1 MALIPY
7 FSLPTIDLGPLSL
20 QPFGILVATGV
31 LVGAYVARKRAE
43 TLQIDEDHL
52 RSLIGWVLV
61 TGFIGAHVFD
71 VLAYQRD
78 KLAEDP
84 LLLIKLWAGI
94 SSYGGFLGAL
104 IGFFVYTRK
113 IGKIPVT
120 PYADVI
126 VWGGL
131 VGFTFGR
138 LGCAVVHDHLGRPAG
153 DFFLAIDIP
162 PEVAMQFPSVTQPGP
177 HHDLGLYELIY
188 LALFVI
194 PVTFALTRK
203 VKLVGLNLAIVS
215 ITYAAVRPFLDYFR
229 FTETDPRYLGLTFA
243 QWMSIVTMVA
253 GIYVAVYLKRH
264 GKSDKEWAA
273 ELAALPP
280 KERRAPEKKPAPKSD
295 KPRVPAA
302 KAKSPAPASKKKK
315 KKK

>member
-1 MALIPY
+1 MTSLPY
-7 FSLPTIDLGPLSL
+7 FTLPSIDLGPLSL

-43 TLQIDEDHL
+43 TLQLDEDHL
-52 RSLIGWVLV
+52 RSLIGWILV
-61 TGFIGAHVFD
+61 TGFVGAHIFD
-71 VLAYQRD
+71 VLAYQMD
-78 KLAEDP
+78 ELKEDP
-84 LLLIKLWAGI
+84 LLLIKVWAGI

-138 LGCAVVHDHLGRPAG
+138 VGCSVVHDHLGRPAG

-162 PEVAMQFPSVTQPGP
+162 PEVAANFGVQPGP

-188 LALFVI
+188 LALFVLPLTWAI
-194 PVTFALTRK
+194 TRK
-203 VKLVGLNLAIVS
+203 VKTVGLNIAIVA

-229 FTETDPRYLGLTFA
+229 FTETDPRYLGFTFA
-243 QWMSIVTMVA
+243 QWMSFVTIVG
-253 GIYVAVYLKRH
+253 GIYMITYLKRY
-264 GKSDKEWAA
+264 GKSETEWAS

-280 KERRAPEKKPAPKSD
+280 KHRREPEKKPVPKAD
-295 KPRVPAA
+295 KP
-302 KAKSPAPASKKKK
+302 KSPAKKKK